1 MKIVLNKSYGGF
13 RLTKHQAEL
22 LGYEW
27 KEFTGIFK
35 TAYTSRMGTDG
46 AGYAERA
53 DEDKDRVNPIL
64 IESVERGDPSSWA
77 SDLYVCEIPDGA
89 HWVIENYDGIETL
102 YWSLSE
108 IHEV

>member
-1 MKIVLNKSYGGF
+1 MKIVLNRCYGGF

-27 KEFTGIFK
+27 KEFSGTIK
-35 TAYTSRMGTDG
+35 TAYSSRKGMDS
-46 AGYAERA
+46 GYAKGS
-53 DEDKDRVNPIL
+53 DEDKDRINPIL

-77 SDLYVCEIPDGA
+77 SELCVCEIPDGA
-89 HWVIENYDGIETL
+89 HWVISNYDGVETL